1 MLTSKPYCIWHPL
14 AEEIVKILG
23 SYKKIEAAVLVNS
36 FTPTALPLVGGS
48 HREGGKFG

>member
-23 SYKKIEAAVLVNS
+23 SYKKIEAAVLANS
-36 FTPTALPLVGGS
+36 FTPTALPCIDWGD
-48 HREGGKFG
+48 R